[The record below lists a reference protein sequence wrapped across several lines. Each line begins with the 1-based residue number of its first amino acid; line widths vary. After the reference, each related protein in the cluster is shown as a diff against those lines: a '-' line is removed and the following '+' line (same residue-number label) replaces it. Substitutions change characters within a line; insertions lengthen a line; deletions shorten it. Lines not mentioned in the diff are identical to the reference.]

1 MIFRPVAFFFFLD
14 GEFNIYIKK
23 KYICTDLTL
32 KLLIWCGRWRCRW
45 EETAIAALVYQAAFS
60 SFFFKK
66 KTFCV
71 LFFSLR
77 AMVGVYT
84 FGLF

>member
-1 MIFRPVAFFFFLD
+1 MTFRPVAFFFLD
-14 GEFNIYIKK
+14 GDLTFILKK
-23 KYICTDLTL
+23 NICTDLTL

-71 LFFSLR
+71 LFFS
-77 AMVGVYT
+77 V
-84 FGLF
+84 